1 MGKQAGDLKVRFLKI
16 LLIYL
21 AILIALQLIG
31 IAYILQEPSLHRGIP
46 LAVFLGTILPIILAL
61 IITRLVRIA

>member
-1 MGKQAGDLKVRFLKI
+1 VGKQAGDLKARFLKV

-31 IAYILQEPSLHRGIP
+31 IAYILQEPSLHKGIP

>member
-1 MGKQAGDLKVRFLKI
+1 VGKQAGDLKVRFLKI

-46 LAVFLGTILPIILAL
+46 LAIFLGTILPIILAL
-61 IITRLVRIA
+61 IITKLVRIA

>member
-1 MGKQAGDLKVRFLKI
+1 MGRQAQDIRMRFLKI

-31 IAYILQEPSLHRGIP
+31 VAYILQEPSLHRGIP

-61 IITRLVRIA
+61 IITRFVKIA

>member
-1 MGKQAGDLKVRFLKI
+1 VGKQARDIKMRFLKI

-21 AILIALQLIG
+21 AILIALQMIG
-31 IAYILQEPSLHRGIP
+31 IVYIFQEPSLHKGIP

-61 IITRLVRIA
+61 IITRFVKLA

>member
-1 MGKQAGDLKVRFLKI
+1 MGKQAGDLKVRFLKV

-21 AILIALQLIG
+21 VILIALQLIG
-31 IAYILQEPSLHRGIP
+31 IAYILQEPSLHKGIP